1 MGNVVPLFKKD
12 CKIITGH
19 YGSVSLTSVVGKILE
34 RIPWDNIYM
43 HLERQEWMR
52 MVRFVL

>member
-1 MGNVVPLFKKD
+1 MPLFKKD

-34 RIPWDNIYM
+34 RILWDNIYM